1 MLVTV
6 LVTLASI
13 LVLMLIPPILVLIV
27 VIVLMVADAIPSL
40 TTVKGGQVILRA
52 IMMPQNTSDR
62 A

>member
-27 VIVLMVADAIPSL
+27 VIVLMVADAMPTL
-40 TTVKGGQVILRA
+40 TIVNGGQVILRA
-52 IMMPQNTSDR
+52 NIMPQNTSER